1 MRLRAPPGND
11 GEALEVEGRQAGS
24 SALRTKSVLFK
35 GCVLLLLLA
44 PFVACFYFSHQ
55 PHASDDLGGRQLL
68 KIRLFWVRH
77 GLSCAN
83 VMDKCALQP
92 PASDEL
98 IPEAEAALRLI
109 PGYGAAALDR
119 TFGMKPA
126 TNEGWLTTGC
136 TIKVAADKKGPAQDG
151 AVVRVHDLYT
161 DPALTSCAREQS
173 VQAGSSFISWLRRK
187 DIKVSFVGSSFLM
200 RAVET
205 AHHMF
210 RVPCKGSGM
219 SNCSQVFDGVD
230 GKLPPITPVPYMTER
245 SPPGLTSIQRDN
257 TPRGIHEQEDMLK
270 KNAKGALH
278 MNTSYAET
286 WPRLAQQYEKFKA
299 FLAMVL
305 VPSLD
310 DNFGFTFP
318 QSFRSQ
324 DFQQV
329 LEAQL
334 PQEMH
339 PADHGKPVSL
349 SWEGGG
355 YKTGDAFSK
364 SEYASL
370 RAPEVNVV
378 IVGHNQMMSEY
389 CLAPEFQPKPNNNA
403 VLEKLFILELPKQ
416 HDASQVA
423 IMRELRGKC
432 HKVMDA
438 PSMESSRRE
447 LAVQD
452 VASCTTPFPVAH
464 YLHLVDKPS
473 LQETNCVNNGRASA
487 FPIMPEFESE
497 FQ

>member
-1 MRLRAPPGND
+1 MAAPLGHDVESAFQRSVSPM
-11 GEALEVEGRQAGS
+11 EIEGRQAGS
-24 SALRTKSVLFK
+24 SALRAKSVLFR

-44 PFVACFYFSHQ
+44 PACFYFSHQ

-136 TIKVAADKKGPAQDG
+136 TIKVVADKKGPAQDG

-210 RVPCKGSGM
+210 RVPCEGSGM

-270 KNAKGALH
+270 KKRKGCVAYEHIICRNVAKVS
-278 MNTSYAET
+278 TTVRKVQS
-286 WPRLAQQYEKFKA
+286 
-299 FLAMVL
+299 
-305 VPSLD
+305 VPS
-310 DNFGFTFP
+310 NGTC
-318 QSFRSQ
+318 
-324 DFQQV
+324 
-329 LEAQL
+329 A
-334 PQEMH
+334 
-339 PADHGKPVSL
+339 
-349 SWEGGG
+349 
-355 YKTGDAFSK
+355 
-364 SEYASL
+364 
-370 RAPEVNVV
+370 
-378 IVGHNQMMSEY
+378 
-389 CLAPEFQPKPNNNA
+389 
-403 VLEKLFILELPKQ
+403 IL
-416 HDASQVA
+416 
-423 IMRELRGKC
+423 
-432 HKVMDA
+432 
-438 PSMESSRRE
+438 
-447 LAVQD
+447 
-452 VASCTTPFPVAH
+452 
-464 YLHLVDKPS
+464 
-473 LQETNCVNNGRASA
+473 GR
-487 FPIMPEFESE
+487 
-497 FQ
+497 